1 MVVAEL
7 PRRAKTKGS
16 VSARTTELG
25 GRPAM
30 LVEFDTRR
38 RRGAIRQRDG
48 DTLADAARAALAAEI
63 PLVIA
68 IASSGADVN
77 EGVAALHGWGS
88 AAREFVRCSGT
99 VPIVAIVCGPALS
112 GPALLLGL
120 SDVVVMTD
128 TAYAFVSG
136 PQMIRDYTGVEIAK
150 EALGGAGPAT
160 ASNGCASLVVGDR
173 EEALDAVGDLLAL
186 LPSHVDQEP
195 PRWDTADPPHRS
207 CPGLEEIIPTAATGS
222 YDIRDVLERV
232 VDDGYLLE
240 LKPNWA
246 TNLVTALATV
256 DGHPVGLVANQPT
269 SIAGTLDIK
278 SSQKGAGFV
287 SLCDAFNLPLI
298 TFIDTP
304 GFYPGKDL
312 EWRGMIRQ
320 GAQLAFAYA
329 RATVPRVAVTLRKS
343 YGGAYIVMDSK
354 HMGNDVMLAWPTA
367 EIAVMGARGAIEILH
382 RGATPEERTALE
394 SSYEE
399 RLLNPYVA
407 AARGSVDRVI
417 EPSDTRS
424 EIAEALAMLATK
436 RERLRPRRHDNSPL

>member
-1 MVVAEL
+1 MAVAEL
-7 PRRAKTKGS
+7 SIRAKTKGA
-16 VSARTTELG
+16 VSARTTELA
-25 GRPAM
+25 GRPAV

-38 RRGAIRQRDG
+38 RRGAISQTDG
-48 DTLADAARAALAAEI
+48 DTLAEAARAALAAKI

-68 IASSGADVN
+68 LASSGADVN

-88 AAREFVRCSGT
+88 AARELVRCSGT
-99 VPIVAIVCGPALS
+99 VPIVCIVCGPALS

-120 SDVVVMTD
+120 TDVVVMTD
-128 TAYAFVSG
+128 NAYAFVSG

-150 EALGGAGPAT
+150 EALGGPGRAT
-160 ASNGCASLVVGDR
+160 ASNGCASMVVGDR
-173 EEALDAVGDLLAL
+173 DDALDAVGELLAL

-195 PRWDTADPPHRS
+195 PRWNIADSPHRR
-207 CPGLEEIIPTAATGS
+207 CPELEEIIPAAATGS
-222 YDIRDVLERV
+222 YDVRDVLERV
-232 VDDGYLLE
+232 VDDGFLLE
-240 LKPNWA
+240 LKPSWA
-246 TNLVTALATV
+246 TNLVTALATI
-256 DGHPVGLVANQPT
+256 DGYPVGLVANQPI

-278 SSQKGAGFV
+278 SSQKGASFV

-312 EWRGMIRQ
+312 EWRGMIRH

-382 RGATPEERTALE
+382 RDTTDEERATLE

-417 EPSDTRS
+417 EPSETRS
-424 EIAEALAMLATK
+424 EIAAALGMLVTK
-436 RERLRPRRHDNSPL
+436 RERLRLRRHDNSPL